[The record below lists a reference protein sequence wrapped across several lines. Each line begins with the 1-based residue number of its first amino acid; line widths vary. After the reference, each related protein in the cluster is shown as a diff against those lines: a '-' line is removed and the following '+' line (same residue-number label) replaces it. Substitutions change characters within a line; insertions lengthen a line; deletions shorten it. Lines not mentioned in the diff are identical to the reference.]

1 LILEIKISKSV
12 QFPTLWAGFDGSI
25 YELLYSQI
33 RKPGNNL
40 LSNSRLSVPA
50 RCNLYTNFFKKYFAA
65 LAGQDAP
72 GQVIRYPVTVPFPK
86 VSPDLQ
92 TNYPVWPFSAVHS
105 P

>member
-1 LILEIKISKSV
+1 LNLIVLILEIKISKSV

-50 RCNLYTNFFKKYFAA
+50 RCNLYTNFFKNIFAVPVGLHA
-65 LAGQDAP
+65 NE
-72 GQVIRYPVTVPFPK
+72 PVTPLFRTIPFPK
-86 VSPDLQ
+86 AFTDVKTDL
-92 TNYPVWPFSAVHS
+92 AV
-105 P
+105 